1 MPRLSGFC
9 RLRWSPP
16 LWDLLPFSPA
26 LITSACIALTA
37 FQLLML
43 LPWSLGSSLFWPWG
57 NNKNT
62 NCTPLSSF
70 MRLLTLSYPKKNT
83 LPTLSFTFSL
93 HLHQF
98 SAADVTYSSSLLQTC
113 SEGNSHRRRARRQ
126 TCKHPTVLSLSHTHT
141 HTLPGTSSI
150 RTQRVYPVGFQ
161 PNPVGFLELK
171 PIWVCFSFFYNLKKT
186 NLGLVFFLPLCLQLL

>member
-1 MPRLSGFC
+1 
-9 RLRWSPP
+9 
-16 LWDLLPFSPA
+16 
-26 LITSACIALTA
+26 
-37 FQLLML
+37 
-43 LPWSLGSSLFWPWG
+43 
-57 NNKNT
+57 
-62 NCTPLSSF
+62 

-150 RTQRVYPVGFQ
+150 RTQRVYPVGF
-161 PNPVGFLELK
+161 LELK
-171 PIWVCFSFFYNLKKT
+171 PIWVFFFFFYNLKKNKIWDWFFFSLYVCNYFNYT
-186 NLGLVFFLPLCLQLL
+186 SWVFFLLGAFFFF

>member
-1 MPRLSGFC
+1 
-9 RLRWSPP
+9 
-16 LWDLLPFSPA
+16 
-26 LITSACIALTA
+26 
-37 FQLLML
+37 
-43 LPWSLGSSLFWPWG
+43 
-57 NNKNT
+57 
-62 NCTPLSSF
+62 

>member
-37 FQLLML
+37 FQLLTL

-62 NCTPLSSF
+62 DCTPLSSF

-113 SEGNSHRRRARRQ
+113 SEGNSHRWRARRQ
-126 TCKHPTVLSLSHTHT
+126 TCKHPAVLSLSLSHTY
-141 HTLPGTSSI
+141 SS
-150 RTQRVYPVGFQ
+150 RD
-161 PNPVGFLELK
+161 
-171 PIWVCFSFFYNLKKT
+171 FFYPDPTSLPSWVST
-186 NLGLVFFLPLCLQLL
+186 QPSWVFGVETHLGLFFLFL